1 MRGLTDLSPRWNF
14 SALPPVRVC
23 QSTPKAQPQMSVSK
37 ERSVSLWMDTP
48 VLEDAL
54 VLNTSEQAEVAIVGS
69 GIAGLSVA
77 YQLAKAGKSVV
88 VLDRGPIG
96 KGMTSRTTAHL
107 TAQCDDG
114 FHQLVSRRGEET
126 AKAWYQSQIAGI
138 DSIETNI
145 RDLGID
151 CHFRRLDGHLFH
163 APGTDPKI
171 IDNEYEA
178 AKAVGMPV
186 FREKGVP
193 LVGQSKTPAL
203 RYPDQATFHP
213 LKYLAGLAAAI
224 REAGGRFYADTA
236 IEKVEEDEHNVILT
250 STSGHAVKAQHAVVC
265 TNSPINDRL
274 AIHSKQAPYRTYAM
288 AFALKKGALP
298 DGLYWDTLES
308 YHYVRLQPWT
318 EKNDIL
324 IVGGGDHKSG
334 EADDADAR
342 FLALEAWMRNLLPA
356 LSRERHRWSGQIMDT
371 IDYCAF
377 IGLNPSDKRTFIST
391 GDSGQ
396 GITHGA
402 VAGLLVSDLIL
413 KGSSP
418 WAEVYEP
425 SRKPLKAAG
434 TFFSENL
441 TVAKNFAEYVAP
453 GEKKSWDELKPG
465 EGAIVRSGLSKVAAY
480 RDDEGKLLLRS
491 AACTH
496 TGCHL
501 HWNSFERCWDCP
513 CHGSQFA
520 PDGSVLNG
528 PAIAPLAVVKE

>member
-1 MRGLTDLSPRWNF
+1 MNVS
-14 SALPPVRVC
+14 SEK
-23 QSTPKAQPQMSVSK
+23 STSV
-37 ERSVSLWMDTP
+37 WMDTT
-48 VLEDAL
+48 VLDDAPA
-54 VLNTSEQAEVAIVGS
+54 LNRTEKADVVVVGS
-69 GIAGLSVA
+69 GIAGMSVA
-77 YQLAKAGKSVV
+77 YELAKAGKDVV
-88 VLDRGPIG
+88 VIDRGPIG

-114 FHQLVSRRGEET
+114 FDLLIKRRGEDI
-126 AKAWYQSQIAGI
+126 AKLWYESQAACI
-138 DSIETNI
+138 DRIEENQK
-145 RDLGID
+145 DLGID
-151 CHFRRLDGHLFH
+151 CDFRRLDGHLFH
-163 APGTDPKI
+163 APGTDPGI
-171 IDNEYEA
+171 IDREFEA
-178 AKAVGMPV
+178 TKKVGMPIK
-186 FREKGVP
+186 RETGVP
-193 LVGQSKTPAL
+193 FKGQDKTASL
-203 RYPDQATFHP
+203 LYPNQATFHP
-213 LKYLAGLAAAI
+213 LKYLAGLAQAI
-224 REAGGRFYADTA
+224 RKTGGRFYSETA
-236 IEKVEEDEHNVILT
+236 VEEVKEDENGVEIKAG
-250 STSGHAVKAQHAVVC
+250 GHVVRARHAVVA
-265 TNSPINDRL
+265 TNSPINDKYK
-274 AIHSKQAPYRTYAM
+274 IHTKQAPYRTYAM
-288 AFALKKGALP
+288 AFTLPKGALP
-298 DGLYWDTLES
+298 DALYWDTLEA
-308 YHYVRLQPWT
+308 YHYVRLQPGT
-318 EKNDIL
+318 GKNDIL
-324 IVGGGDHKSG
+324 IVGGADHKSG
-334 EADDADAR
+334 EVDDADAR
-342 FLALEAWMRNLLPA
+342 FLAIEAWMRNLLPK
-356 LSRERHRWSGQIMDT
+356 LGKETHRWSGQIQDPL
-371 IDYCAF
+371 DYCAF
-377 IGLNPSDKRTFIST
+377 IGLNPGEKRTFIVT

-480 RDDEGKLLLRS
+480 RDDEGKLLLCS

-528 PAIAPLAVVKE
+528 PAIAPLAVVEE